1 MLAEPLKKIFRTAQ
15 TEVPVLADVKPR
27 MQIRLGHWLRLPHER
42 DFRVFRHLDLESPLA
57 LDIGANRGQSLMSLW
72 VTCRRPRIV
81 AFEPIAG
88 LAQKLRE
95 AAPPGLQQ
103 VEPFALSREAGEA
116 DIHIPVYN
124 GYVYDGLAAL
134 DELDA
139 HWLANGRMY
148 RYRPERLEIVI
159 ERVEI
164 RTLDSFELAPDIVKI
179 DVQGAERQVV
189 EGAVETLE
197 RTHPVLLVEAPSAD
211 VIDVVAR
218 FGYRPYAFTGRKL
231 VEGAQGD
238 PNTFFITDHRL
249 RQFETTLRIERS
261 TDVFPGSP

>member
-1 MLAEPLKKIFRTAQ
+1 MLAEPIKKVIRTAQ
-15 TEVPVLADVKPR
+15 TELPVLADIKPR
-27 MQIRLGHWLRLPHER
+27 LQIRLGHWLQLPHER
-42 DFRVFRHLDLESPLA
+42 DFRVFRHLGVESPLA

-81 AFEPIAG
+81 AFEPISG
-88 LAQKLRE
+88 LAKKLRE
-95 AAPPGLQQ
+95 ASPPGLER
-103 VEPFALSREAGEA
+103 VEEVALARETGEA

-134 DELDA
+134 DEGDA
-139 HWLANGRMY
+139 DWLAHDRMY
-148 RYRPERLEIVI
+148 RYRPDRLEMLT

-164 RTLDSFELAPDIVKI
+164 RTLDSYGLEPDIVKI

-218 FGYRPYAFTGRKL
+218 FGYRPYAYAGRRL

-238 PNTFFITDHRL
+238 PNTFFITDGRL
-249 RQFETTLRIERS
+249 RQFDASLRIERA
-261 TDVFPGSP
+261 TDAPRGSP

>member
-1 MLAEPLKKIFRTAQ
+1 MLAEPLKKVFRTAQ
-15 TEVPVLADVKPR
+15 TELPVLADVKPR
-27 MQIRLGHWLRLPHER
+27 LQIRLGHWFRLPHER
-42 DFRVFRHLDLESPLA
+42 DFRVFRHLDVDSPLA

-72 VTCRRPRIV
+72 VTCRRPRII

-88 LAQKLRE
+88 LAERLR
-95 AAPPGLQQ
+95 AASPPGLER
-103 VEPFALSREAGEA
+103 VEQAALARDAGEA

-134 DELDA
+134 DEADA
-139 HWLANGRMY
+139 HWLADGRMY
-148 RYRPERLEIVI
+148 RYRPERLEIVT
-159 ERVEI
+159 ERVTV
-164 RTLDSFELAPDIVKI
+164 RTLDSYGLEPDIVKI

-211 VIDVVAR
+211 VIDVVAH
-218 FGYRPYAFTGRKL
+218 FGYRPYAYTGRRL

-238 PNTFFITDHRL
+238 PNTFFITDVRL
-249 RQFETTLRIERS
+249 RQFGSSLRVERS
-261 TDVFPGSP
+261 TGGGSR